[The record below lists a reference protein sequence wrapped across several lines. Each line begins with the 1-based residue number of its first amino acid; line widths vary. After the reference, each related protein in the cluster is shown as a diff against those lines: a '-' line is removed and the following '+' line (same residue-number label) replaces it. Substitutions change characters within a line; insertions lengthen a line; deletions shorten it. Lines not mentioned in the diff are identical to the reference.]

1 MWLLKSSMRTAYDG
15 TKADMWSIGVILYA
29 MLAGNL
35 PFGKDLHNCL
45 RFRKFK
51 NWLEQQRRQHAAAA
65 AEGTRVATGSA
76 EAARNNGC
84 FNDLEDDDKFD
95 ENIGPES
102 VHFECDVSTAPPWLF
117 PPKASLEAQSLL
129 CLPRTR
135 ANACRYDRTG
145 VPVSGVKGLPSG
157 WTTTRSSMTWQR
169 TAVLMTMITPSRD
182 WRSAP

>member
-1 MWLLKSSMRTAYDG
+1 MQQVALKRQLKSVVGSPFYVAPEILDEDSEGYDG

-84 FNDLEDDDKFD
+84 FND
-95 ENIGPES
+95 
-102 VHFECDVSTAPPWLF
+102 
-117 PPKASLEAQSLL
+117 
-129 CLPRTR
+129 
-135 ANACRYDRTG
+135 
-145 VPVSGVKGLPSG
+145 
-157 WTTTRSSMTWQR
+157 
-169 TAVLMTMITPSRD
+169 
-182 WRSAP
+182 